1 MSICSLCTF
10 YGTGFTALGSHI
22 AKSPSVSFLRLRLR
36 VLVRLR
42 PIAMICG
49 TKCMT
54 DLPIILQRTI
64 LQHRFNSLGSHIG
77 KSRLYL
83 SDWSLA
89 MRRGKKCMADQPI
102 ISHKI
107 ISIHGRLPKLILRLS
122 TCCAIDSFNK
132 IWLH

>member
-1 MSICSLCTF
+1 
-10 YGTGFTALGSHI
+10 
-22 AKSPSVSFLRLRLR
+22 
-36 VLVRLR
+36 
-42 PIAMICG
+42 MICG

-64 LQHRFNSLGSHIG
+64 LQHRFHSLGSHIG

-89 MRRGKKCMADQPI
+89 MRRGKKCMADHPI

-107 ISIHGRLPKLILRLS
+107 ILQFMADYQNSFYVCLRVVQLTLS
-122 TCCAIDSFNK
+122 TQMPRYGFIEIGIGAAVP
-132 IWLH
+132 